1 MQEIKEILAQKQ
13 NTLLLKGFDP
23 VSAHGFTQVPNVIL
37 EDPSLSLGAKMCYAM
52 LLRYA
57 WQKESC
63 FPGQEALAEGL
74 GISRRSVVTFLKE
87 LEHSGYVEKTRR
99 GLGKTNVYVL
109 HCRVVRK
116 RRGTR
121 QDVQNL
127 HFLK

>member
-1 MQEIKEILAQKQ
+1 MQDLKQLLAEKQ
-13 NTLLLKGFDP
+13 NTLLLSGFDP

-63 FPGQEALAEGL
+63 FPGQESLAQGL
-74 GISRRSVVTFLKE
+74 GISKRSVVTFLKE
-87 LEHSGYVEKTRR
+87 LESSGYVEKMRR

-116 RRGTR
+116 RKTTR
-121 QDVQNL
+121 REVQNL
-127 HFLK
+127 HL